1 MPIHPPER
9 ASLVAQVI
17 GQLQQLIESGEWPVG
32 TKIPAEPVLTETLG
46 VGRNTVREAVRAL
59 VHTGML
65 QARQGDGTYVRAS
78 DALGAVLQR
87 RLRRAG
93 QLEALEVR
101 SALERQA
108 ARYAALRRT
117 DEDLVAL
124 RTALAQRTTAWH
136 EDPDAFV
143 HADVD
148 FHRAVVGAA
157 HNGML
162 ADLYSHITDGLHAL
176 ITSVTDPADLTHFDS
191 HADLLDAIEAAD
203 PEAATRAVDVYID
216 EGSSVLRRQQQ
227 ADPFPALLR
236 RSPIL
241 PGPEGRDILG
251 GSW

>member
-78 DALGAVLQR
+78 DALGAALER

-93 QLEALEVR
+93 QLETLEVR
-101 SALERQA
+101 AALERDA

-124 RTALAQRTTAWH
+124 RTALARRTTAWH

-143 HADVD
+143 RADVD
-148 FHRAVVGAA
+148 FHRTVVLAA

-162 ADLYSHITDGLHAL
+162 ADLYSHLTDGLHAL
-176 ITSVTDPADLTHFDS
+176 ITAMTDPSDLRHFDS

-203 PEAATRAVDVYID
+203 PEAAMRVVDRYID
-216 EGSSVLRRQQQ
+216 EGSRMLRMRQE
-227 ADPFPALLR
+227 ADPLPAADPSAR
-236 RSPIL
+236 
-241 PGPEGRDILG
+241 PGNRDPEMGNQ
-251 GSW
+251 S

>member
-65 QARQGDGTYVRAS
+65 QARQGDGTYVRAA

-101 SALERQA
+101 SALEREA
-108 ARYAALRRT
+108 ARCAALRRT

-124 RTALAQRTTAWH
+124 RAALARRTTAWH
-136 EDPDAFV
+136 EDPDAFA
-143 HADVD
+143 HADVE
-148 FHRAVVGAA
+148 FHRAVVHAA

-162 ADLYSHITDGLHAL
+162 ADLYSHLTDGLHAL
-176 ITSVTDPADLTHFDS
+176 ITAMTDPGYLSHFDS
-191 HADLLDAIEAAD
+191 HADLLAAIEAAD
-203 PEAATRAVDVYID
+203 PEAATRAVAQYTE
-216 EGSSVLRRQQQ
+216 EGGNVLRMRQE
-227 ADPFPALLR
+227 ADP
-236 RSPIL
+236 L
-241 PGPEGRDILG
+241 PRDRDLKNGIE
-251 GSW
+251 